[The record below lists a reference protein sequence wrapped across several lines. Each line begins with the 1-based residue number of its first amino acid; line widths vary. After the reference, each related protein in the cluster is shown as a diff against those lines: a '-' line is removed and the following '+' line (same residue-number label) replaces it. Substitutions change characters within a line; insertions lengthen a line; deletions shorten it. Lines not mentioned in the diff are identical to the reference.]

1 MIESIVAIARRVD
14 AWIDAT
20 LHWDRRAVHA
30 IAEHPVLRRFARMFV
45 TATYL
50 GDGYLWG
57 GLGLGLILFGRS
69 VDRYN
74 VLIGLAITFVNV
86 AVFRLIKV
94 LIGRLRPTDDLPRLR
109 SRIVDGYSFPS
120 GHATTSFGLAWV
132 VARSYPYLAVQVAV
146 YVAAATIAFSRVYVR
161 EHYPLDVLGGAI
173 LGSVVAVV
181 LYPLLS
187 WLFF

>member
-1 MIESIVAIARRVD
+1 VIQSLVSFARRVD
-14 AWIDAT
+14 AWIDAA
-20 LHWDRRAVHA
+20 LQWDQRAVHA
-30 IAEHPVLRRFARMFV
+30 IAAYPALDRFARMFL

-69 VDRYN
+69 VDRIN
-74 VLIGLAITFVNV
+74 VLIGLAITIVNV

-94 LIGRLRPTDDLPRLR
+94 LIGRLRPMNDLPRLR

-120 GHATTSFGLAWV
+120 GHATTSFGLAWI
-132 VARSYPYLAVQVAV
+132 VARSYPHLAIQVAV
-146 YVAAATIAFSRVYVR
+146 YVVAATIAFSRVYVR
-161 EHYPLDVLGGAI
+161 EHYPLDVVGGAV
-173 LGSVVAVV
+173 LGSLVAVF
-181 LYPLLS
+181 LYPLLA